1 MKSTENKKLVAVIF
15 LLAVLL
21 LLLML
26 TGAFLWIRE
35 KREQLQLQDQLDVVQ
50 TEMAIEHFAR
60 DMRESARES
69 ALSAEEQEQVNRRQI
84 MASMLEKDRQ
94 DLLVLVNPWN
104 PVPENLNARLINIGK
119 TDAGGNPVM
128 LDERAAAALKQMLKD
143 CINAG
148 LAPVPLSA
156 YRTKEYQQELF
167 DNKVERLIAEMQT
180 PYELLEETAAREV
193 ARPGTSEH
201 QTGLAVDIVDEFYP
215 SLDSTQEWMDTQRW
229 LMKNCTDYGFILRYP
244 NGTSEVTGIVYE
256 PWHYR
261 YVGKSVA
268 REIAARG
275 ITLEEYLESNQ

>member
-1 MKSTENKKLVAVIF
+1 MKSTENKKIIAVIF
-15 LLAVLL
+15 LLVVLL
-21 LLLML
+21 LLLMMA
-26 TGAFLWIRE
+26 GVFLWIRG
-35 KREQLQLQDQLDVVQ
+35 EQEQTQLQDRLDVVQ
-50 TEMAIEHFAR
+50 TEMTIEHFAQ
-60 DMRESARES
+60 DMRESNRVS
-69 ALSAEEQEQVNRRQI
+69 ALSAEQQEQENRRQV
-84 MASMLEKDRQ
+84 MADMLEKDRQ

-104 PVPENLNARLINIGK
+104 PVPDNLNARLVSIGK

-128 LDERAAAALKQMLKD
+128 LDERAAAGLKRMLKD

-156 YRTKEYQQELF
+156 YRTEEYQQELF

-244 NGTSEVTGIVYE
+244 NGTSEVTGIIYE

-268 REIAARG
+268 REIADRG
-275 ITLEEYLESNQ
+275 ITLEEYLESKQ